1 MLEFMDNG
9 SDGRQVILVAIDFS
23 ETSLRALK
31 VALGMAQ
38 THPNAEL
45 HLIHVMPQARAPFG
59 FLEGASDEASMMA
72 AIEDASN
79 RLDALCGD
87 AEKPKVATISGHVR
101 IGEAAREIVQLA
113 SDIGADLIVVGTHGR
128 QGVERVLLGSVA
140 EEVVRRAPSPV
151 LTVKPKTLPPW
162 ALIEPPC
169 VDCVRIQ
176 NETKGERLFC
186 DAHSDPDF
194 RDRSRVHRQ
203 FAKSSASKWLSFGMS
218 S

>member
-9 SDGRQVILVAIDFS
+9 SDGRSVILVAIDFS

-38 THPNAEL
+38 TRPDAEL
-45 HLIHVMPQARAPFG
+45 HLVHVLSPLRAPFA
-59 FLEGASDEASMMA
+59 FLESSSEDLSMIA
-72 AIEDASN
+72 AIEEASN

-87 AEKPKVATISGHVR
+87 AEKPKVAKVSGHVR
-101 IGEAAREIVQLA
+101 VGEAAREIVQLA

-151 LTVKPKTLPPW
+151 LTVKPKALPPW

-169 VDCVRIQ
+169 ADCVRVQ
-176 NETKGERLFC
+176 TESQGERLFC